1 MQCAKCGF
9 VMTELDAECLRCK
22 RQGAQNGTAP
32 VIDAAPLLAAAP
44 MVTEEKEC
52 PRCGKATAISA
63 AVCDKCGYEYHAEG
77 GSVAERYQ
85 ALVAQEAPS
94 VEPAGLRRPLSPAVS
109 WGIIGACLLVVL
121 GAGWAIFGG
130 MATEG
135 VAGTADQPIVMRR
148 HRKPKPLV
156 GLQNVTYSVTGTAV
170 SAVVTYGDATAGT
183 AKPETVA
190 LPWTLTVKA
199 QPGAHLSL
207 SAASADG
214 TGTVGVS
221 VKVNGTPRKQ
231 SYTPGA
237 DGQTTVE
244 DTL

>member
-9 VMTELDAECLRCK
+9 VMTEMDTECLRCK
-22 RQGAQNGTAP
+22 RQGVQNGTAASVSATLP
-32 VIDAAPLLAAAP
+32 DPAS
-44 MVTEEKEC
+44 VTAEEKEC
-52 PRCGKATAISA
+52 PRCGKATGLSA
-63 AVCDKCGYEYHAEG
+63 AACDKCGYEYQAAG

-85 ALVAQEAPS
+85 ARLALEAPTAAP
-94 VEPAGLRRPLSPAVS
+94 VGLRRTLPPAVS
-109 WGIIGACLLVVL
+109 WGIIGACLVVVL

-130 MATEG
+130 IATEG
-135 VAGTADQPIVMRR
+135 ASNTADQPIVMRR
-148 HRKPKPLV
+148 HHKPRPLV
-156 GLQNVTYSVTGTAV
+156 GLQNVTYSVTGTAA
-170 SAVVTYGDATAGT
+170 SALVTYGDASAGP

-199 QPGAHLSL
+199 QPGTHLSV
-207 SAASADG
+207 SAISSGG

-221 VKVNGTPRKQ
+221 VKVNGLPRKQ

>member
-9 VMTELDAECLRCK
+9 VMTDLDAQCLRCK
-22 RQGAQNGTAP
+22 RQGVQNGTAQSIP
-32 VIDAAPLLAAAP
+32 AVLPAAAL
-44 MVTEEKEC
+44 VTEEKEC
-52 PRCGKATAISA
+52 PRCGKATGIGA

-85 ALVAQEAPS
+85 ALVAQEAPTAT
-94 VEPAGLRRPLSPAVS
+94 PAGLRQTLSPVVS

-135 VAGTADQPIVMRR
+135 TAGTTDQPIVMRR

-156 GLQNVTYSVTGTAV
+156 GLQNVTYSVTGTAAQALV
-170 SAVVTYGDATAGT
+170 AYGDT
-183 AKPETVA
+183 KPTTVD
-190 LPWTLTVKA
+190 LPWTLTLKA
-199 QPGAHLSL
+199 KPGSHLLL
-207 SAASADG
+207 SAAPVGAA
-214 TGTVGVS
+214 GTVGIS
-221 VKVNGTPRKQ
+221 VKVNGLPRKQ
-231 SYTPGA
+231 SYTPGT

>member
-9 VMTELDAECLRCK
+9 VMTELDTECLRCK
-22 RQGAQNGTAP
+22 RQGVQNGTAAP
-32 VIDAAPLLAAAP
+32 VSAPLPAVAP
-44 MVTEEKEC
+44 VVAEEKEC
-52 PRCGKATAISA
+52 PRCGKATGMGA
-63 AVCDKCGYEYHAEG
+63 AACDKCGYEYQSGG

-85 ALVAQEAPS
+85 ARMVQEAPT
-94 VEPAGLRRPLSPAVS
+94 VAPVGLRRTLSPVVS
-109 WGIIGACLLVVL
+109 WGIIAVCLLVVF

-130 MATEG
+130 IADE
-135 VAGTADQPIVMRR
+135 GTASTTDTPIVMRR

-156 GLQNVTYSVTGTAV
+156 GPQNVTYSVTGTA
-170 SAVVTYGDATAGT
+170 AQAFVTYGDATTTA

-199 QPGAHLSL
+199 QPGTHLSL

-231 SYTPGA
+231 SYTPGT